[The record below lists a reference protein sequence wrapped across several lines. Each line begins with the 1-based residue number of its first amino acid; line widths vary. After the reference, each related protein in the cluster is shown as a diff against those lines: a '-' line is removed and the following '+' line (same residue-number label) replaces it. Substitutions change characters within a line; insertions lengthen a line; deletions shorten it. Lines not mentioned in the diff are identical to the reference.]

1 MNDREKATLGLGLL
15 GLGVLV
21 FMNRKTLSSI
31 ATAAIDIVNDEIF
44 LLTIPRSARPY
55 ADVIKQVA
63 QETGIDPFLIVAL
76 GDQETR
82 WGTLHGA
89 GGTTGPSIIG
99 ADGTG
104 HGLMQIDSGTWGA
117 WLAANDWEDPY
128 TNIRKG
134 TEIFLADLDYFAS
147 KGLSGDAQIQAAL
160 AAYNHGPDNVWR
172 NVSKN
177 LSPDTGT
184 TGGNYASSVWTSFV
198 TMSTAFAAAVTTPAP
213 SPSPDDQLSG
223 WQDAGAARRR
233 RGGSGQGQV

>member
-1 MNDREKATLGLGLL
+1 MNDRDKTALGLGLL

-31 ATAAIDIVNDEIF
+31 ASAAIDIVNDEIF
-44 LLTIPRSARPY
+44 SLSIPRAARPY

-63 QETGIDPFLIVAL
+63 QETGVDPFLIVAL

-82 WGTLHGA
+82 WGTIYGA
-89 GGTTGPSIIG
+89 NGTTGPSIIG

-117 WLAANDWEDPY
+117 WLDANDWEDPY
-128 TNIRKG
+128 TNIKKG
-134 TEIFLADLDYFAS
+134 AEIFLEDLDYFAQR
-147 KGLSGDAQIQAAL
+147 GLSGDAQILAAL
-160 AAYNHGPDNVWR
+160 AAYNHGPDNVWH

-184 TGGNYASSVWTSFV
+184 THGNYASTVWTSFV
-198 TMSTAFAAAVTTPAP
+198 AMSTAFAAAVS
-213 SPSPDDQLSG
+213 SPSDQLGG

-233 RGGSGQGQV
+233 GGSGKGQV